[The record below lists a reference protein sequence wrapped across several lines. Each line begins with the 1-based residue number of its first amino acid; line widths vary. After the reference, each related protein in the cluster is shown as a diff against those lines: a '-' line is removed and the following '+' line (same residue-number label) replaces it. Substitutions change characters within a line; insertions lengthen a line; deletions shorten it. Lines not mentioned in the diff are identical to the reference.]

1 MKTSS
6 HLRTTTTRSG
16 IAFAVLLSGCGSSVS
31 SNTTTTTGSSSAGH
45 EASAP
50 ASFVEADVYS
60 VAGGFQSVMPIA
72 LTSFGGAVL
81 TEADGTS
88 AIYVAGG
95 YFGEPHRYSRE
106 GQSHALHRYAGTE
119 SAAPSWTER
128 AEMDAGVQ
136 GLALVAHDGGL
147 VRCGGSTMENAASE
161 PTRQRALADCARYV
175 PGSDAWETFPSLPAP
190 RSSFD
195 AVSVGDRIVAIGG
208 WNVQGEVSAATFHE
222 TFAIYEDGAWRE
234 ETAPFRRRAL
244 AVAAMGD
251 EVIVVGG
258 MNDDQSMSRETEIYD
273 AQSNTWRD
281 GPDYPGDAFG
291 MAATST
297 SDAVYASGR
306 DGIVHR
312 LVHGGSR
319 WEPIATLAEGRFF
332 HRLFVRDG
340 SLVAIGGI
348 GSMTTDGRAR
358 LVEVVPLSGDR
369 PRTAVVEIDYPGATR
384 NRPGLFVVD
393 DSLYLFGGNDSMA
406 QHDFAPENFE
416 TAAFRLHLPSLRWF
430 ELPPLPEGRQSLVS
444 VVHDGVAISVGGFG
458 HDEDAERTYA
468 DAFVFRANEDAP
480 SWQMLRDALP
490 LPRTQFGM
498 FFHEDALWL
507 IGGLE
512 FDAGRPED
520 QQFVHLASVLR
531 CPFRGVRPVDH
542 EALEAP
548 ASDRSPVGACEELTA
563 SPMPGVRRAFG
574 SALLDGRLY
583 VVGGMR
589 DNFEPVPDCALFD
602 LTSRQWS
609 ALTCPSAPR
618 ISPDLIAHE
627 GKLYLIGGTSRRA
640 SADGTTPDRSGPDR
654 SIEVFDPATS
664 TWSTLVSE
672 LPFDT
677 HQMRFV
683 VHEHRILG
691 VSTQAT
697 PGRATI
703 VWIDVAR

>member
-1 MKTSS
+1 MTKT
-6 HLRTTTTRSG
+6 LTNSG
-16 IAFAVLLSGCGSSVS
+16 IAFALLLMASTHGGCGSS
-31 SNTTTTTGSSSAGH
+31 NTGTTAAGSSSTEGH
-45 EASAP
+45 EAAAP
-50 ASFVEADVYS
+50 AAFVEASVHS
-60 VAGGFQSVMPIA
+60 VAGSFQSVMPIA

-88 AIYVAGG
+88 AIYLAGG

-106 GQSHALHRYAGTE
+106 GQSHALHRYAGAGG
-119 SAAPSWTER
+119 AAPSWTER
-128 AEMDAGVQ
+128 AVMDAGAQ
-136 GLALVAHDGGL
+136 GLTLVAHDGGL

-175 PGSDAWETFPSLPAP
+175 PSRDAWEAFPSLPAP

-195 AVSVGDRIVAIGG
+195 AVSVGGRIVAIGG

-222 TFAIYEDGAWRE
+222 TFAIFENGAWRE
-234 ETAPFRRRAL
+234 QPAPFRRRAL

-251 EVIVVGG
+251 EVIALGG

-273 AQSNTWRD
+273 AATGAWRE
-281 GPDYPGDAFG
+281 GPAYPGDAFG
-291 MAATST
+291 IAATGT

-312 LVHGGSR
+312 LGRGASA

-340 SLVAIGGI
+340 ALVAIGGI

-358 LVEVVPLSGDR
+358 LVEVVPLSGAGVASDR
-369 PRTAVVEIDYPGATR
+369 PRTSVAEIDYPGATR

-444 VVHDGVAISVGGFG
+444 AVHDGVAVSVGGFG

-480 SWQMLRDALP
+480 AWQLLRDALP
-490 LPRTQFGM
+490 LPRTQFGL
-498 FFHEDALWL
+498 FYENDALWL

-512 FDAGRPED
+512 FDSARPED

-531 CPFRGVRPVDH
+531 CPVDH
-542 EALEAP
+542 EGLEAP
-548 ASDRSPVGACEELTA
+548 ASATSPIGACEELTA

-574 SALLDGRLY
+574 SALLDGRIY

-589 DNFEPVPDCALFD
+589 DGFESVPDCAVFEVA
-602 LTSRQWS
+602 TRRWS
-609 ALTCPSAPR
+609 ELTCPSVPR
-618 ISPDLIAHE
+618 ISPDLIAYE
-627 GKLYLIGGTSRRA
+627 GKLYLVGGTSRRA
-640 SADGTTPDRSGPDR
+640 SADGTMPERSGPDR

-664 TWSTLVSE
+664 AWSTLVSE
-672 LPFDT
+672 LPFET

-683 VHEHRILG
+683 VHEHRIVG

-697 PGRATI
+697 EHRATI
-703 VWIDVAR
+703 AWIDVR